1 MGLTLNGI
9 EVSYSEAIRAA
20 ESIEGASQTLKKAYG
35 HCETAEQNV
44 TASWTGDNVSRY
56 LSLLGERKNAIK
68 EEYDQLDEVAA
79 AIRKTAALYRDQQL
93 KAYDAQEAKARK
105 KAQKGH

>member
-9 EVSYSEAIRAA
+9 EVSYSEAISAA
-20 ESIEGASQTLKKAYG
+20 RDLESASETLKKAYG

-56 LSLLGERKNAIK
+56 LTLLGERKGAIK
-68 EEYDQLDEVAA
+68 EEYDLLDELAA

-93 KAYDAQEAKARK
+93 KDYDAQQAKAK
-105 KAQKGH
+105 KQAKKGH